1 MELLPWEEL
10 VLPVEE
16 EAQIQGHWVVV
27 LGQDVALVLLVL
39 QGMLQVVL
47 DTVHVLLVLQDMLPV
62 LQDMLPVLRGRSLED
77 QHMLGTRQE
86 QVAGSPRRASLE
98 VGVQRGCCWWAKRR
112 ITGERG
118 EKRRVRW
125 GTLILGSG

>member
-47 DTVHVLLVLQDMLPV
+47 DTVHVLLV

-125 GTLILGSG
+125 GTLILSSG